1 MLSLSS
7 NDIQLKQSAPNKQHA
22 IKALAQGLANKT
34 YVEASYVDGMLARE
48 AQHSTYLGNGIAIP
62 HGTVDTRD
70 LVNKTGVQL
79 HHYPQGVDWG
89 EGQTV
94 YLAIAIAAKSDE
106 HLAILKQLTHVLS
119 ADGIEQKLQDCD
131 SAAAII
137 ALLEGKSAEGNC
149 LGGKNLE
156 GKQQSATLLTAEL
169 IQLDFPAQDL
179 SQLTAVAAGLLK
191 HHNCIDNSGVADA
204 ITTPAC
210 HLGQGLW
217 LAKTS
222 KAVTTTAISFVTPA
236 TTLQQDRLQQSNL
249 PQKSLAV
256 KGVLMLASAND
267 LHLDNMQC
275 VVDLIYKQQVS
286 QLFNADA
293 DTIIRLLTEV
303 QPSGETA
310 TFTIHNSH
318 GLHARPSAMLVK
330 ITKQYQ
336 ADIQVTNAA
345 GKSTNAKNLMKL
357 MSLGVRSG
365 EVLTFTANGHDAQLA
380 LKAIGEGIESGL
392 GEGK

>member
-1 MLSLSS
+1 
-7 NDIQLKQSAPNKQHA
+7 
-22 IKALAQGLANKT
+22 
-34 YVEASYVDGMLARE
+34 MLARE

-137 ALLEGKSAEGNC
+137 ALLEGNKPEGHS
-149 LGGKNLE
+149 LE
-156 GKQQSATLLTAEL
+156 SKQQSATLLTAEL

-191 HHNCIDNSGVADA
+191 HHGCIDNNGVADA

-236 TTLQQDRLQQSNL
+236 QALQQDSLQ
-249 PQKSLAV
+249 QKSLAV

-275 VVDLIYKQQVS
+275 MVDLIYKQQVS
-286 QLFNADA
+286 QLFNADV
-293 DTIIRLLTEV
+293 DTVIRLLTEV

>member
-7 NDIQLKQSAPNKQHA
+7 NDIKLNQSVLNKQHA
-22 IKALAQGLANKT
+22 IKSLAQSLANKT
-34 YVEASYVDGMLARE
+34 YVEANYVEGMLARE
-48 AQHSTYLGNGIAIP
+48 AQNSTYLGNGIAIP

-106 HLAILKQLTHVLS
+106 HLAILKQLTNVLS
-119 ADGIEQKLQDCD
+119 ADGIEQQLQQCD
-131 SAAAII
+131 SAESII
-137 ALLEGKSAEGNC
+137 TLLNGQELNGS
-149 LGGKNLE
+149 
-156 GKQQSATLLTAEL
+156 QQSETLFTTDLV
-169 IQLDFPAQDL
+169 QLAFPAQDL

-191 HHNCIDNSGVADA
+191 HHNCIDNTGIADA

-217 LAKTS
+217 LAKITTS
-222 KAVTTTAISFVTPA
+222 VTTTAIAFVTPA
-236 TTLQQDRLQQSNL
+236 QTLQQGDL
-249 PQKSLAV
+249 PVQ
-256 KGVLMLASAND
+256 GVLMLASANN
-267 LHLDNMQC
+267 LHFNSMQC

-286 QLFNADA
+286 QLFNIDA
-293 DTIIRLLTEV
+293 DTVIRLLTEV
-303 QPSGETA
+303 ERGGVTA

-318 GLHARPSAMLVK
+318 GLHARPSAMLVN
-330 ITKQYQ
+330 IAKQYQ
-336 ADIQVTNAA
+336 AEIQVTNQA
-345 GKSTNAKNLMKL
+345 GKSTNAKSLMKL
-357 MSLGVRSG
+357 MSLGVRCG
-365 EVLTFTANGHDAQLA
+365 EALTFTAQGDDAELA
-380 LKAIGEGIESGL
+380 LKAIGGNIEAGL

>member
-7 NDIQLKQSAPNKQHA
+7 NDIQVKQSAPNKQHA
-22 IKALAQGLANKT
+22 IKALAQSLASKT

-119 ADGIEQKLQDCD
+119 VDGIEQQLQQCD
-131 SAAAII
+131 SAESII
-137 ALLEGKSAEGNC
+137 ALLEGG
-149 LGGKNLE
+149 
-156 GKQQSATLLTAEL
+156 QQSATLFTTDL
-169 IQLDFPAQDL
+169 IQLAFPAQDL
-179 SQLTAVAAGLLK
+179 SQLIAVAAGSLK
-191 HHNCIDNSGVADA
+191 HHSCIDNTGVADA

-217 LAKTS
+217 LAKTTKS
-222 KAVTTTAISFVTPA
+222 VTTTALSFVTPA
-236 TTLQQDRLQQSNL
+236 QTLQQDGV
-249 PQKSLAV
+249 AV
-256 KGVLMLASAND
+256 NGLLMLASANN
-267 LHLDNMQC
+267 LHLDNIRCM
-275 VVDLIYKQQVS
+275 VDLIYKQQVC
-286 QLFNADA
+286 QLFKADA
-293 DTIIRLLTEV
+293 ETVIRLLTV
-303 QPSGETA
+303 LQPSGLTA

-318 GLHARPSAMLVK
+318 GLHARPSAMLVN
-330 ITKQYQ
+330 IAKQYQ

-345 GKSTNAKNLMKL
+345 GKSTNAKSLMKL
-357 MSLGVRSG
+357 MSLGVRCD
-365 EVLTFTANGHDAQLA
+365 EALTFTANGDDAESA
-380 LKAIGEGIESGL
+380 LKAIGEGIEAGL

>member
-137 ALLEGKSAEGNC
+137 ALLEGNKPEGHS
-149 LGGKNLE
+149 LE
-156 GKQQSATLLTAEL
+156 SKQQSATLLTAEL

-191 HHNCIDNSGVADA
+191 HHGCIDNNGVADA

-236 TTLQQDRLQQSNL
+236 QALQQDSLQ
-249 PQKSLAV
+249 QKSLAV

-275 VVDLIYKQQVS
+275 MVDLIYKQQVS
-286 QLFNADA
+286 QLFNADV
-293 DTIIRLLTEV
+293 DTVIRLLTEV

>member
-7 NDIQLKQSAPNKQHA
+7 NDIQLKQSAPNKLHA
-22 IKALAQGLANKT
+22 IKALAQSLANKT

-79 HHYPQGVDWG
+79 HHFPQGVDWG

-119 ADGIEQKLQDCD
+119 DDDIELKLQQCD
-131 SAAAII
+131 SAEAII
-137 ALLEGKSAEGNC
+137 ALLEGNKPEGKS
-149 LGGKNLE
+149 LE
-156 GKQQSATLLTAEL
+156 GKQQSATLLTADL
-169 IQLDFPAQDL
+169 IQLNFPAQDL

-191 HHNCIDNSGVADA
+191 HHGCIDNSGVADA

-222 KAVTTTAISFVTPA
+222 KAVTTTAIAFVTPA
-236 TTLQQDRLQQSNL
+236 QSLLQGSLQQSNL

-256 KGVLMLASAND
+256 KGVLMLASANN

-275 VVDLIYKQQVS
+275 VVDLIYKQQVN

-293 DTIIRLLTEV
+293 DTVIRLLTAV
-303 QPSGETA
+303 QPSGITA

-357 MSLGVRSG
+357 MSLGVCSG
-365 EVLTFTANGHDAQLA
+365 EVLTFTANGHDAQVA

>member
-7 NDIQLKQSAPNKQHA
+7 NDIQLNQSAPSKQHA
-22 IKALAQGLANKT
+22 IKALAQSLANKT

-70 LVNKTGVQL
+70 LVNKPGVQL

-89 EGQTV
+89 EGKIV

-119 ADGIEQKLQDCD
+119 ADGIEQQLQQCD
-131 SAAAII
+131 SAESVIT
-137 ALLEGKSAEGNC
+137 LLEGN
-149 LGGKNLE
+149 N
-156 GKQQSATLLTAEL
+156 QQSATLLTTDL
-169 IQLDFPAQDL
+169 VQLAFPAQDL

-191 HHNCIDNSGVADA
+191 HHHCIDNTGVADA
-204 ITTPAC
+204 ITSPAT

-217 LAKTS
+217 LAKTTKS
-222 KAVTTTAISFVTPA
+222 VTTTAISFVTPA
-236 TTLQQDRLQQSNL
+236 QKLQQG
-249 PQKSLAV
+249 SLAV
-256 KGVLMLASAND
+256 EGIIMLASANH

-275 VVDLIYKQQVS
+275 VIDLIYKQQVS
-286 QLFNADA
+286 QLFDADA
-293 DTIIRLLTEV
+293 ETIIRLLTEV
-303 QPSGETA
+303 KRSGITA

-318 GLHARPSAMLVK
+318 GLHARPSAILVS
-330 ITKQYQ
+330 IAKQFQ

-345 GKSTNAKNLMKL
+345 GKSTNAKSLMKL
-357 MSLGVRSG
+357 MSLGVRCD
-365 EVLTFTANGHDAQLA
+365 EALTFTANGGDAELA
-380 LKAIGEGIESGL
+380 LKAIGEGIEAGL
-392 GEGK
+392 GESK

>member
-1 MLSLSS
+1 MLSLST
-7 NDIQLKQSAPNKQHA
+7 NDIQLKQSASNKQHA
-22 IKALAQGLANKT
+22 IKALAQSLANKT

-70 LVNKTGVQL
+70 LVKKTGVQL

-89 EGQTV
+89 EGQVV

-119 ADGIEQKLQDCD
+119 TDGIEQQLQDCD
-131 SAAAII
+131 SAEAII
-137 ALLEGKSAEGNC
+137 AVLEGKSAEGSA
-149 LGGKNLE
+149 LEGSGLE
-156 GKQQSATLLTAEL
+156 GKQQSATLLTTDL
-169 IQLDFPAQDL
+169 IQLAFPAQDL
-179 SQLTAVAAGLLK
+179 SQLIAVAAGLLK
-191 HHNCIDNSGVADA
+191 HHHCIDNTGVADA
-204 ITTPAC
+204 ITTPAY

-217 LAKTS
+217 LAKTTKS
-222 KAVTTTAISFVTPA
+222 VTATAISFVTPA
-236 TTLQQDRLQQSNL
+236 KTLQQSNL
-249 PQKSLAV
+249 QQNSSAV
-256 KGVLMLASAND
+256 EGIIMLASANH

-275 VVDLIYKQQVS
+275 VVDLIYNQQVN

-293 DTIIRLLTEV
+293 ETIIRLLTEV
-303 QPSGETA
+303 KPSGVTA

-318 GLHARPSAMLVK
+318 GLHARPSAILVN
-330 ITKQYQ
+330 IAKQYQ

-345 GKSTNAKNLMKL
+345 GKSTNAKSLMKL
-357 MSLGVRSG
+357 MSLGVRCD
-365 EVLTFTANGHDAQLA
+365 EVLTFTANGSDAELA
-380 LKAIGEGIESGL
+380 LKAIGEGIKAGL

>member
-1 MLSLSS
+1 MLSLST
-7 NDIQLKQSAPNKQHA
+7 NDIQLKQSASNKQHA
-22 IKALAQGLANKT
+22 IKALAQSLANKT

-89 EGQTV
+89 EGQVV

-119 ADGIEQKLQDCD
+119 ADGIEQQLQDCD
-131 SAAAII
+131 SAEAII
-137 ALLEGKSAEGNC
+137 AVLEGKSAEGSA
-149 LGGKNLE
+149 LEGSSLE
-156 GKQQSATLLTAEL
+156 GKQQSATLLTTDL
-169 IQLDFPAQDL
+169 IQLAFPAQDL
-179 SQLTAVAAGLLK
+179 SQLIAVAAGLLK
-191 HHNCIDNSGVADA
+191 HHHCIDNTGVADA
-204 ITTPAC
+204 ITTPAY

-217 LAKTS
+217 LAKTTKS
-222 KAVTTTAISFVTPA
+222 VTATAISFVTPA
-236 TTLQQDRLQQSNL
+236 KTLQQNS
-249 PQKSLAV
+249 SAV
-256 KGVLMLASAND
+256 EGIIMLASANN

-275 VVDLIYKQQVS
+275 VVDLIYNQQVN

-293 DTIIRLLTEV
+293 ETIIRLLTEV
-303 QPSGETA
+303 KPSGVTA

-318 GLHARPSAMLVK
+318 GLHARPSAILVN
-330 ITKQYQ
+330 IAKQYQ

-345 GKSTNAKNLMKL
+345 GKSTNAKSLMKL
-357 MSLGVRSG
+357 MSLGVRCD
-365 EVLTFTANGHDAQLA
+365 EVLTFTANGSDAELA
-380 LKAIGEGIESGL
+380 LKAIGEGIKAGL

>member
-22 IKALAQGLANKT
+22 IKALAQSLANKT

-62 HGTVDTRD
+62 HGTVDTRE

-119 ADGIEQKLQDCD
+119 ADGIEQQLQQCD
-131 SAAAII
+131 SAKAII
-137 ALLEGKSAEGNC
+137 ALLEGNS
-149 LGGKNLE
+149 LE

-191 HHNCIDNSGVADA
+191 HHHCIDNNGVADA

-217 LAKTS
+217 LARTS
-222 KAVTTTAISFVTPA
+222 KAVTTTAISFVTPEQS
-236 TTLQQDRLQQSNL
+236 LQQNISEPN
-249 PQKSLAV
+249 SLAV
-256 KGVLMLASAND
+256 KGLLMLASANN

-275 VVDLIYKQQVS
+275 VVDLIYNQQVS

-293 DTIIRLLTEV
+293 DTIIGLLTEV
-303 QPSGETA
+303 QPSGITA

-318 GLHARPSAMLVK
+318 GLHARPSAMLVN

-345 GKSTNAKNLMKL
+345 GKSTNAKSLMKL
-357 MSLGVRSG
+357 MSLGVHCD
-365 EVLTFTANGHDAQLA
+365 EALTFTADGTDAELA
-380 LKAIGEGIESGL
+380 LKAIGEGIEAGL

>member
-7 NDIQLKQSAPNKQHA
+7 NDIKLNKSASNKQQA
-22 IKALAQGLANKT
+22 IKALAQDLANKT
-34 YVEASYVDGMLARE
+34 YVEANYVEGMLARE

-79 HHYPQGVDWG
+79 HHFPQGVDWG

-119 ADGIEQKLQDCD
+119 ADGIEQQLQQCD
-131 SAAAII
+131 SAESII
-137 ALLEGKSAEGNC
+137 TLLEGN
-149 LGGKNLE
+149 N
-156 GKQQSATLLTAEL
+156 QSETLFTADL
-169 IQLDFPAQDL
+169 VQLAFPAKDL

-191 HHNCIDNSGVADA
+191 HHHCIDNTGVADA
-204 ITTPAC
+204 ITTPAT

-217 LAKTS
+217 LAKTTKS
-222 KAVTTTAISFVTPA
+222 VATTAISFVTPA
-236 TTLQQDRLQQSNL
+236 EPLYQDNV
-249 PQKSLAV
+249 AV
-256 KGVLMLASAND
+256 QGVLMLASANN
-267 LHLDNMQC
+267 LHLNTMKC
-275 VVDLIYKQQVS
+275 VVELIFQQQVN
-286 QLFNADA
+286 QLFDTDA
-293 DTIIRLLTEV
+293 DTVIRLLTEV
-303 QPSGETA
+303 KPNGVTA

-330 ITKQYQ
+330 IAKQYQ
-336 ADIQVTNAA
+336 AEIQVTNQA
-345 GKSTNAKNLMKL
+345 GKSTNVKSLMKL
-357 MSLGVRSG
+357 MSLGVHCD
-365 EVLTFTANGHDAQLA
+365 EALTFTAQGDDAELA
-380 LKAIGEGIESGL
+380 LKAIGEGIEAGL

>member
-7 NDIQLKQSAPNKQHA
+7 NDIQLNQSAPNKQHA
-22 IKALAQGLANKT
+22 IKSLAHSLANKT
-34 YVEASYVDGMLARE
+34 YVEASYGEGMLARE

-119 ADGIEQKLQDCD
+119 ADGIEQQLQQCD
-131 SAAAII
+131 SAESII
-137 ALLEGKSAEGNC
+137 TLLEGSKLGN
-149 LGGKNLE
+149 N
-156 GKQQSATLLTAEL
+156 QQSSTLLTTDL
-169 IQLDFPAQDL
+169 VQLAFPAQDL

-191 HHNCIDNSGVADA
+191 HNHCIDNTGVADA
-204 ITTPAC
+204 ITSPAT

-217 LAKTS
+217 LVKTTKS
-222 KAVTTTAISFVTPA
+222 VTTTAISFVTPA
-236 TTLQQDRLQQSNL
+236 QRLQQES
-249 PQKSLAV
+249 SAV
-256 KGVLMLASAND
+256 EGVIMLASADN
-267 LHLDNMQC
+267 LHLANMQC
-275 VVDLIYKQQVS
+275 MIDLIYKQQVS
-286 QLFNADA
+286 QLFDADA
-293 DTIIRLLTEV
+293 ETIIRLLTEV
-303 QPSGETA
+303 KPSGLTA

-318 GLHARPSAMLVK
+318 GLHARPSAILVSIAK
-330 ITKQYQ
+330 KFQ
-336 ADIQVTNAA
+336 ADIQVTNVA
-345 GKSTNAKNLMKL
+345 GKSTSAKSLMKL
-357 MSLGVRSG
+357 MSLGVRCD
-365 EVLTFTANGHDAQLA
+365 EALTFTANGADAELA
-380 LKAIGEGIESGL
+380 LTAIGEGIAAGL